1 MNARTKMNI
10 QIFGTKK
17 CFDTKK
23 AERYFKE
30 RNIKFQSVDIKE
42 KGMSKGELAS
52 VLQSVGGFE
61 ALIDKNAKDKDT
73 LALFMYLSEEDKLD
87 KLLENQQLIKTPVV
101 RNGKNA
107 TVGYA
112 IEVWKAWT

>member
-1 MNARTKMNI
+1 MNI

-30 RNIKFQSVDIKE
+30 RGIKAQVIDLKE
-42 KGMSKGELAS
+42 KGMSKGELTS
-52 VLQSVGGFE
+52 VLQNIGGYD
-61 ALIDKNAKDKDT
+61 ALVDPNAKDKDT
-73 LALFMYLSEEDKLD
+73 LALFKYIADEDKLD

-101 RNGKNA
+101 RNGKQA
-107 TVGYA
+107 TVGYQPD
-112 IEVWKAWT
+112 VWKGWN

>member
-1 MNARTKMNI
+1 MNI

-30 RNIKFQSVDIKE
+30 RGIKAQVIDLKE
-42 KGMSKGELAS
+42 KGMSKGELTS
-52 VLQSVGGFE
+52 VLQNVGGYDV
-61 ALIDKNAKDKDT
+61 LVDSNAKDKDT
-73 LALFMYLSEEDKLD
+73 LALFKYIADEDKLE

-101 RNGKNA
+101 RNGKQA
-107 TVGYA
+107 TVGYQPD
-112 IEVWKAWT
+112 VWKGWN